1 MASPDRKGLLF
12 RVRREVR
19 RLGVQV
25 GLLQPYQPEFFAG
38 FSEGSRASARVV
50 LPLVRSWLNPASV
63 VDVGC
68 GTGGWLAVWR
78 ELGIENVRGI
88 DGDYVRREQLEI
100 PRAQFTTANVAAP
113 ISINERFDLA
123 MCLEVAEHLPPAA
136 GPTLVASLASLAD
149 AVLFSAA
156 VPGQGGTGHVH
167 ERWPDY
173 WCGLFATHGF
183 TTVDAVRPVVW
194 TDERVSWWYRQ
205 NALLFVRA
213 QRLAACPELAAIAA
227 LRAGS
232 PLCIAQPYMVERL
245 ARRR

>member
-1 MASPDRKGLLF
+1 MASPARKGLLF

-19 RLGVQV
+19 RVGVQV

-38 FSEGSRASARVV
+38 FSEASRASARVV

-68 GTGGWLAVWR
+68 GTGGWLAVWL
-78 ELGIENVRGI
+78 ELGVENVRGI
-88 DGDYVRREQLEI
+88 DGDYVLPEQLEI
-100 PRAQFTTANVAAP
+100 PHNQFTTADVAAP
-113 ISINERFDLA
+113 ISMSERFDLA

-136 GPTLVASLASLAD
+136 GETLVASLAGLAD
-149 AVLFSAA
+149 AILFSAA

-173 WCGLFATHGF
+173 WAGLFAAHGF
-183 TTVDAVRPVVW
+183 VVVDAVRPVIW
-194 TDERVSWWYRQ
+194 ADERVSWWYRQ
-205 NALLFVRA
+205 NTLLFLRPE
-213 QRLAACPELAAIAA
+213 RLAACVELAGIAA
-227 LRAGS
+227 RRAGS

-245 ARRR
+245 ARRK